1 MTWKEAT
8 LMSTRLEFILL
19 AQQPGTNIAALC
31 RNFGI
36 SRKTAYK
43 WLERYREQGNSGL
56 QDQSRRPRASP
67 ASTHATLEA
76 AILVLNAE
84 YPYWGARKLR
94 ALLPPG
100 ATLPHH
106 STIDAVLHR
115 HGRTILGVPVRQEDI
130 APLRFEH
137 AAPNLLWQMDFKGHF
152 ALTDALAGRCHPLT
166 ILDDHSRFN
175 LCLTACSNEQRST
188 VQAALQATFERY
200 GLPERMTTDN
210 GTPWGTS
217 GRGGLSQLEVW
228 LIRLGIRIGH
238 SRPHHP
244 QTQGKDERFHRTL
257 KLELLQRQGFNS
269 LDACQLAFDSW
280 RERYNTVRPHAAL
293 QEQAPVNRYQ
303 VSGRAFPSVL
313 PPLEYPSADT
323 VRKVSDK
330 GEISFQNRRHFIGEG
345 LRTQLVAIRPVDGD
359 DVFDVF
365 FCHKKIRQIN
375 LRDSP

>member
-1 MTWKEAT
+1 MPWKDAT

-19 AQQPGTNIAALC
+19 AQQPGTNLAALC

-43 WLERYREQGNSGL
+43 WLERHREQGNSGL
-56 QDQSRRPRASP
+56 QDQSRRPHASP
-67 ASTHATLEA
+67 ASTHAGLEA
-76 AILVLNAE
+76 RILALNAE

-94 ALLPPG
+94 ALLPLD
-100 ATLPHH
+100 AKLPHH
-106 STIDAVLHR
+106 STIDAVLRR
-115 HGRTILGVPVRQEDI
+115 HGRTILGAPVRQEEV
-130 APLRFEH
+130 APSRFEH
-137 AAPNLLWQMDFKGHF
+137 DAPNLLWQMDFKGHF
-152 ALTDALAGRCHPLT
+152 ALTDTLAGRCHPLT

-175 LCLTACSNEQRST
+175 LCLAACGNEQRST
-188 VQAALQATFERY
+188 VQAVLQATFERY

-228 LIRLGIRIGH
+228 LIRLGIRVGH

-257 KLELLQRQGFNS
+257 KLELLQRHGFNS

-293 QEQAPVNRYQ
+293 QQQAPVSRYRA
-303 VSGRAFPSVL
+303 SGRAFPSVL

-330 GEISFQNRRHFIGEG
+330 GEISFQNQRHFIGEG
-345 LRTQLVAIRPVDGD
+345 LRTQLVAIRPADAD